1 MSIDHAPSEGVVAV
15 LDEVTA
21 ALLPEP
27 DLTVSEWADEYRI
40 LPDTSAEPGSWRTD
54 RAPYTKEI
62 MDALSPSHPAEFVV
76 LMKGSQTAGTEV
88 GLNWIG
94 YTIHHAP
101 GLMMLVNPSLDMV
114 KRNTSTR
121 IDPLIAATPELAKK
135 VVAPRSKE
143 AGNSIFRKK
152 FPGGELVM
160 TGANSAAGLRST
172 PARYLFLDEVDGYPS
187 DADDEGD
194 PVDLAVRRTVTFRNR
209 RKIYL
214 VSTPT
219 IKGVSRIEKW
229 YAASDQRR
237 LHVPCKGCG
246 HFDVITFRKIIFEE
260 TDTEPARAI
269 DPRYVCEVCGYKHTE
284 ADKILHLLPKA
295 KWRPTAE
302 GDGRTVGFH
311 LPALYSPF
319 EPWQDICDNFLDRK
333 KDPNRLKVWRNT
345 ALGETW
351 DEPGD
356 APEWERIY
364 ERREDYKIGVVPE
377 GPLALTA
384 GVDVQNDRLEMEVV
398 GWAPDRQSWS
408 IIYHILYGNT
418 SDIDDP
424 VWDDLDQILDTPL
437 KHVNGHDMLIER
449 LAIDDG
455 FNPQVVRDWARRHSA
470 SRVIVVK
477 GSDTSR
483 EPIGHPTIVDVNSR
497 GKRIRRGMR
506 IWTIG
511 VSILKSQLYGWLRL
525 RKPSDEELKKG
536 KGYPQGYCHF
546 PMYPDEYFKQ
556 LTAEQ
561 VVRKVL
567 RGYTKL
573 VWEKTR
579 ERNEG
584 LDGRIYARA
593 AALNLGLEQWTDESW
608 NKRQAQL
615 EPIQTDE
622 PRQPTTVGRRR
633 KSRRWS
639 SRSSYME
646 R

>member
-1 MSIDHAPSEGVVAV
+1 M
-15 LDEVTA
+15 
-21 ALLPEP
+21 
-27 DLTVSEWADEYRI
+27 
-40 LPDTSAEPGSWRTD
+40 
-54 RAPYTKEI
+54 
-62 MDALSPSHPAEFVV
+62 
-76 LMKGSQTAGTEV
+76 
-88 GLNWIG
+88 
-94 YTIHHAP
+94 
-101 GLMMLVNPSLDMV
+101 
-114 KRNTSTR
+114 
-121 IDPLIAATPELAKK
+121 
-135 VVAPRSKE
+135 
-143 AGNSIFRKK
+143 
-152 FPGGELVM
+152 
-160 TGANSAAGLRST
+160 
-172 PARYLFLDEVDGYPS
+172 
-187 DADDEGD
+187 
-194 PVDLAVRRTVTFRNR
+194 
-209 RKIYL
+209 

-237 LHVPCKGCG
+237 LYVPCKGCG
-246 HFDVITFRKIIFEE
+246 HFDVISFRKIIFAE

-269 DPRYVCEVCGYKHTE
+269 DPRYVCEICGYKHTE
-284 ADKILHLLPKA
+284 ADKVLHLLPNA
-295 KWRPTAE
+295 KWRPTAG

-319 EPWQDICDNFLDRK
+319 ELWQDICDNFLDRK

-356 APEWERIY
+356 APEWERLY
-364 ERREDYKIGVVPE
+364 ERREDYKIGVAPE

-398 GWAPDRQSWS
+398 GWGADRQSWS
-408 IIYHILYGNT
+408 IIYHILYGDT
-418 SDIDDP
+418 SDIDDA
-424 VWDDLDQILDTPL
+424 VWNDLDEVLETPL
-437 KHVNGHDMLIER
+437 KQIDGHDMLIER

-470 SRVIVVK
+470 SRVLVVK
-477 GSDTSR
+477 GSDTVR
-483 EPIGHPTIVDVNSR
+483 EPMGHPTIVDVNSR

-506 IWTIG
+506 IWTIR
-511 VSILKSQLYGWLRL
+511 VSILKSQFYGWLRL
-525 RKPSDEELKKG
+525 RRPTDEELKEG
-536 KGYPQGYCHF
+536 KGFPQGYCHF

-579 ERNEG
+579 ERNEA
-584 LDGRIYARA
+584 LDARVYARA
-593 AALNLGLEQWTDESW
+593 AALNLGLEQWSDDAWT
-608 NKRQAQL
+608 KRQTQL
-615 EPIQTDE
+615 DPIEQDE
-622 PRQPTTVGRRR
+622 PRQPITVGRRR
-633 KSRRWS
+633 KSRRRT